1 MQCTACGAMNQ
12 PGALACVACN
22 RPLQAAPTAAP
33 PGPPPGYPP
42 PGYPPAG
49 YPPPGYPPA
58 GYPPPGYP
66 PTGYPPP
73 GYGGMPMVARTSG
86 LAIAGFVT
94 AFLCSLVGL
103 ILSIMARSEIKK
115 SNGALTGDGLAVA
128 GIIISILGMLGGIII
143 AASK

>member
-1 MQCTACGAMNQ
+1 MAPP
-12 PGALACVACN
+12 PG
-22 RPLQAAPTAAP
+22 AP
-33 PGPPPGYPP
+33 PGYPPPGYPP
-42 PGYPPAG
+42 PGYPP
-49 YPPPGYPPA
+49 PA

-66 PTGYPPP
+66 PPGYPPP
-73 GYGGMPMVARTSG
+73 GYGAMPMVARTSG

-128 GIIISILGMLGGIII
+128 GIIISVLGMILGVVV